1 MTRIKFVMSDFFRG
15 IKYRG
20 LNWAG
25 HLRRTKWR
33 RGRRGRVIKRKFSGE
48 KFLEKVNLE
57 D

>member
-25 HLRRTKWR
+25 HLRRTEW
-33 RGRRGRVIKRKFSGE
+33 GGGVIHRKFSGE
-48 KFLEKVNLE
+48 KFLEKVNLK